1 VLNREFA
8 NINSF
13 TTSSAISNLI
23 DSNGVSEDI
32 QMGVPR
38 GRSAI
43 TSANS
48 SRASSML
55 SKAFSV
61 EYTAHIKV

>member
-1 VLNREFA
+1 M
-8 NINSF
+8 
-13 TTSSAISNLI
+13 SNLI

-32 QMGVPR
+32 QMDVPR

-48 SRASSML
+48 SRALSML

-61 EYTAHIKV
+61 EYTAYIKV